1 MLDYRRLKCCLCC
14 CGCVFTRFSL
24 SNLAIYA
31 AMCWLLSPFFSRF
44 IIARFLDQHQ
54 HFTWISHYAKYAIL
68 CTQSKCT
75 DRRINTFTIEIALC
89 ERFETPNTSHQFRLK
104 LWPRFF
110 SFSPFT
116 FSIASFL
123 HVFSNTFG
131 HFHYIIKRIN
141 LSDCIL
147 EIHTFFAQ
155 LKCTLAASFHT
166 KRK

>member
-110 SFSPFT
+110 FSLSIHIQYCVFFT
-116 FSIASFL
+116 CVFQHIWPLSL
-123 HVFSNTFG
+123 HNQKDQF
-131 HFHYIIKRIN
+131 
-141 LSDCIL
+141 
-147 EIHTFFAQ
+147 E
-155 LKCTLAASFHT
+155 
-166 KRK
+166 

>member
-44 IIARFLDQHQ
+44 IMARFLDQHQ

-110 SFSPFT
+110 FLSLHSHSVLRLFNMCFPTHLAT
-116 FSIASFL
+116 FI
-123 HVFSNTFG
+123 T
-131 HFHYIIKRIN
+131 
-141 LSDCIL
+141 
-147 EIHTFFAQ
+147 
-155 LKCTLAASFHT
+155 
-166 KRK
+166 